1 MQDRKLPDWIDGFLL
16 YMENTEPPHSYKL
29 WTAISVLASALQRKC
44 FLRWGTITFYPN
56 MYILLVGPPSSRKG
70 TAMGPGA
77 DLIRDANI
85 PIATEATSLQAIMQ
99 SMMESSNS
107 IIKENREME
116 IHSSLTV
123 FSEEFT
129 VFLGYDNKDLMTYLC
144 RWYDCPRVFK
154 YRTISRGVEEVQG
167 VWLNLIGATTPELIR
182 SSLPPDAIGGGL
194 TSRMICIYE
203 EKKGKEV
210 IIPIQTKEEIEL
222 YQYLLYDLEKILM
235 YNGEYKYTE
244 SFLDVWTDWR
254 TKVANEEPK
263 FVDPRLAGYL
273 GRQPAHVMKL
283 SMIMSASRGVGPSM
297 VLTGDDLKRAIKVL
311 EEAEIKMPKVF
322 SGVGKTE
329 VSRLIPEVVAYI
341 SSQGGRITKDK
352 LMQKFYVE
360 ADEFTIENVIK
371 TLNVMNYLEVDVGS
385 VPNILIYTG
394 PSIY

>member
-16 YMENTEPPHSYKL
+16 YMDNTEPPHTYKL

-44 FLRWGTITFYPN
+44 FLRWGTLTFYPN
-56 MYILLVGPPSSRKG
+56 LYILLIGPPSSRKG

-85 PIATEATSLQAIMQ
+85 PIATEATSLQAVMQ

-107 IIKENREME
+107 IIKDNGEME
-116 IHSSLTV
+116 VHSSLTV

-144 RWYDCPRVFK
+144 RWYDCPRIFK
-154 YRTISRGVEEVQG
+154 YRTIQRGVEEVQG

-222 YQYLLYDLEKILM
+222 YQYLLYDLEKILL

-254 TKVANEEPK
+254 TNTANKEPK
-263 FVDPRLAGYL
+263 FSDPRLEGYL
-273 GRQPAHVMKL
+273 GRQPAHLMKVA
-283 SMIMSASRGVGPSM
+283 MIMSASRGVGPKL
-297 VLTGDDLKRAIKVL
+297 VLTGDDLIRAIKIL
-311 EEAEIKMPKVF
+311 DEAEIKMSRVF

-329 VSRLIPEVVAYI
+329 VSRLIPEVIAYI
-341 SSQGGRITKDK
+341 SSQGGKITKDK
-352 LMQKFYVE
+352 LVQKFYIE
-360 ADEFTIENVIK
+360 ADEFTIDNVIR
-371 TLNVMNYLEVDVGS
+371 TLNVMNYLEIDISKIPHV
-385 VPNILIYTG
+385 LTYTG